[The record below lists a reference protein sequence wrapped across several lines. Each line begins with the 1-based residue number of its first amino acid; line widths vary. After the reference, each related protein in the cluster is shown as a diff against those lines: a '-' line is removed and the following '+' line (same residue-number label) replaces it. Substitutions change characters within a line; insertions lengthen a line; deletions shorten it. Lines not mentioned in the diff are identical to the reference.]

1 MKTIKAIIL
10 CALLSLTSSAFA
22 QDSFT
27 MSFSDVNIE
36 AGGTA
41 DLDVTFES
49 TFLAAGW
56 QMFLYLPEG
65 IEIAEEDDEYLI
77 ELSDLHNKKH
87 MCDVTLAKDGSMML
101 VMTGGTK
108 TYEMKGTSGD
118 LCTITL
124 QASDS
129 FSGTA
134 EVAVKTIRMSN
145 KGGTTYAMDDA
156 SFTIEAGPTGIKDV
170 EANGSKA
177 NGKFLKN
184 GQIVIK
190 KGDKE
195 FNALGGRTK

>member
-1 MKTIKAIIL
+1 MKTIKAILL

-36 AGGTA
+36 AGKTA
-41 DLDVTFES
+41 DLAVTFES

-65 IEIAEEDDEYLI
+65 IEIAQEDDEYLI
-77 ELSDLHNKKH
+77 ELSDLHHKKH
-87 MCDVTLAKDGSMML
+87 GCDVTQAKDGSMML

-108 TYEMKGTSGD
+108 TYEMSGTSGD

-124 QASDS
+124 QASDT
-129 FSGTA
+129 FSGSKD
-134 EVAVKTIRMSN
+134 VAVKTIRMSN
-145 KGGTTYAMDDA
+145 KGGTTYAMADT
-156 SFTIEAGPTGIKDV
+156 SFKIEAGTTGIQEVTADGMQ
-170 EANGSKA
+170 AD
-177 NGKFLKN
+177 GKYLQN

-190 KGDKE
+190 KGNKLY
-195 FNALGGRTK
+195 NAVGAITK